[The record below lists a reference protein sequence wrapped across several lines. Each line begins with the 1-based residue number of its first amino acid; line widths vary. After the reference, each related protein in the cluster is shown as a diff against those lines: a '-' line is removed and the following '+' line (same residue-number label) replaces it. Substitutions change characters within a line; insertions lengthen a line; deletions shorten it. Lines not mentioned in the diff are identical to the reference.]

1 MHAIPVISN
10 RTLHGLPELIRGE
23 LGERVLSRAVR
34 MSGVNLE
41 LIEAQN
47 GFIPHAAVVSLVET
61 AARAAGEVNFGLMMA
76 PQMNVKN
83 YGCWGRYVMGADT
96 LGQAI
101 GRCIDALGYHSVGDT
116 MALAV
121 VGEEARYSYGFA
133 LAGVPGYDHLASV
146 AAGVL
151 MSLCTNYIS
160 TGWRPLRI
168 ELDIARPARAAPFE
182 DLFRCPVVFNAPT
195 MTVVFDKRH
204 LGARRAER
212 GSHPITTLADLAR
225 DRHGIAPIG
234 LPEVMA
240 EQIRLQV
247 LAGATSID
255 ATARSMDLS
264 VRTLQRELN
273 RQGTDFRTMVNAA
286 RARRAEELLRGSTAS
301 ITAIST
307 DLGYSSP
314 ANFARAFRNA
324 TGLGPTEFRAVG

>member
-1 MHAIPVISN
+1 
-10 RTLHGLPELIRGE
+10 
-23 LGERVLSRAVR
+23 
-34 MSGVNLE
+34 
-41 LIEAQN
+41 
-47 GFIPHAAVVSLVET
+47 
-61 AARAAGEVNFGLMMA
+61 
-76 PQMNVKN
+76 
-83 YGCWGRYVMGADT
+83 
-96 LGQAI
+96 
-101 GRCIDALGYHSVGDT
+101 

-121 VGEEARYSYGFA
+121 VGEGARYGYGFA

-151 MSLCTNYIS
+151 HRLATAAHRTRHCPPRPRSAVRGHVSLP
-160 TGWRPLRI
+160 GGFQ
-168 ELDIARPARAAPFE
+168 RA
-182 DLFRCPVVFNAPT
+182 T
-195 MTVVFDKRH
+195 MTFVFDKRH
-204 LGARRAER
+204 LRARRAER
-212 GSHPITTLADLAR
+212 GSHPITTIADLAR

-234 LPEVMA
+234 LPEVIA
-240 EQIRLQV
+240 ERIRLQV
-247 LAGATSID
+247 LGGATSID

-324 TGLGPTEFRAVG
+324 TGLGPTDFRAAG